1 MLSVHRYRQNKQ
13 FELFRILPFPKPE
26 GKVDNRTDERDQGDK
41 SPECLFFDPA
51 EILPGDVDNGPAG
64 EQKKKNAYSDEKGCY
79 TQNQPFSLS
88 DILNIVFT

>member
-1 MLSVHRYRQNKQ
+1 MSQKKGNSQ
-13 FELFRILPFPKPE
+13 TIELFSFLSFSKPE
-26 GKVDNRTDERDQGDK
+26 GKVDNRTDERDQSDK
-41 SPECLFFDPA
+41 SPERFFFDSA

-64 EQKKKNAYSDEKGCY
+64 EQKKKNAGSDDKRCY